1 MKTRI
6 ARDVATARRSGRAVP
21 AALGTAG
28 WAQAEADRSRTRSI
42 GHDFHANSQL
52 GKGLER

>member
-6 ARDVATARRSGRAVP
+6 ARDVATARRSGRP
-21 AALGTAG
+21 IRAAMGTAG
-28 WAQAEADRSRTRSI
+28 WAQAEANRARVRSI

-52 GKGLER
+52 RKGLEP